1 MTATPRL
8 RVLRI
13 FGRYQ
18 EYGGEEAAA
27 RRIHET
33 LKPYLD
39 AEWLKSSTDALLS
52 TANLLKKRHNGAN
65 LSLDILTH
73 NWSHYGAYLKRSLL
87 DSHRNRLI
95 INALRV

>member
-33 LKPYLD
+33 LKPYPD
-39 AEWLKSSTDALLS
+39 AEWLESSTDALLGKS
-52 TANLLKKRHNGAN
+52 ILCAGVSSSLGVVEIPGLPLGAFHRVR
-65 LSLDILTH
+65 S
-73 NWSHYGAYLKRSLL
+73 RSL
-87 DSHRNRLI
+87 S
-95 INALRV
+95 